1 MKHDDKTRLCLSLP
15 TPLYDRLHRDS
26 LEYGIPKSGIISML
40 LVEYYKGNNKLGIA
54 GTSRSVGAVAHVKEQ
69 GEAPKGVAETP

>member
-1 MKHDDKTRLCLSLP
+1 MKYDDKTRLCLSLP

-40 LVEYYKGNNKLGIA
+40 LVEYYKENVNFGVASFQRDVNYGSVCQ
-54 GTSRSVGAVAHVKEQ
+54 GTRRSPQ
-69 GEAPKGVAETP
+69 DVAETP